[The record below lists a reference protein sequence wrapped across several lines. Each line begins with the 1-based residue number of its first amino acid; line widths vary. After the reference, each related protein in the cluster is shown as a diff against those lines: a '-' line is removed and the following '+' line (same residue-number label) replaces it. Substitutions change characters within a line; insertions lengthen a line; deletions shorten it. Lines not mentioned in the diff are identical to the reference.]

1 MKQLIRDFLQKYCT
15 LVRKDESDS
24 YVELMMDNHCYIK
37 FEDVEWYVPEENSF
51 WDEDENLLQD
61 FITYH
66 YQQ

>member
-15 LVRKDESDS
+15 LVRETDS
-24 YVELMMDNHCYIK
+24 MDYFNLMIDNHCYIK
-37 FEDVEWYVPEENSF
+37 FEDQEWYVPEDNSL
-51 WDEDENLLQD
+51 WDEDEQLLQD

>member
-15 LVRKDESDS
+15 LVGDDS
-24 YVELMMDNHCYIK
+24 LDRFDLMIDNHCYIK
-37 FEDVEWYVPEENSF
+37 FEDVEWYVPEDNSL
-51 WDEDENLLQD
+51 WDEDEQLLQD